1 MPHAL
6 HDLIRHNNWATK
18 HLLEYCQNLD
28 EQTLN
33 SAVPGTYG
41 TIIHT
46 LRHLLGSEASYL
58 RRLTGAWPS
67 PPWTED
73 DEADIAVLL
82 DRASQLAV
90 VWEQFLAS
98 DEVDTEQLGEGRGD
112 DGLVFAIRASIFY
125 TQALHH
131 ANEHRAHVCT
141 IIGALGHEA
150 PDVSVWEYALAAGR
164 SWVKTD

>member
-6 HDLIRHNNWATK
+6 HDLIRHNNWATN

-28 EQTLN
+28 EQTLD
-33 SAVPGTYG
+33 STVPGTYG
-41 TIIHT
+41 TIIAT
-46 LRHLLGSEASYL
+46 LRHLIGAEASYL

-67 PPWTED
+67 TPWAEED
-73 DEADIAVLL
+73 DADLAALTG
-82 DRASQLAV
+82 RAAQLAA

-98 DEVDTEQLGEGRGD
+98 DEIETEQLGEGRGD
-112 DGLVFAIRASIFY
+112 DGLVFAIRNSIFY

-141 IIGALGHEA
+141 IIGALGHDA
-150 PDVSVWEYALAAGR
+150 PDVSVWEYSLAAGR
-164 SWVKTD
+164 SWVKDD